1 MKIKKPLRTLGAALG
16 VTACILGGAAFLNWQ
31 FWGLEVTHTQVP
43 VSGLPQGFEGMRVVH
58 LSDLHGHQYGED
70 HQDLLEQIAAQSPE
84 LIALTGDIIDQASQR
99 GMLPALARGLSAIA
113 PTYFVTGN
121 HEWAVGDIRQTKEL
135 LAENGVTVLSNQYVV
150 LERNGDQVVLAGV
163 DDANGYADQKTPQEL
178 YEEIQQD
185 HPGLCTLLLAH
196 RNNYFDRYAACGY
209 ALVLSGHAHGG
220 LVRLPFT
227 DGVFG
232 SGGDL
237 FPTWTAGVYT
247 LGESTLYATRGLG
260 NNTTP
265 IPGFRM
271 FNRPEISVL
280 ELVAQ

>member
-1 MKIKKPLRTLGAALG
+1 MKSKRFRTLAAAVG
-16 VTACILGGAAFLNWQ
+16 VTAAILGGAAFVSWQ
-31 FWGLEVTHTQVP
+31 LWGLEVTHTQVP
-43 VSGLPQGFEGMRVVH
+43 VAQLPQGFEGMRMVH

-70 HQDLLEQIAAQSPE
+70 HRELLERVAQQKPE

-99 GMLPALARGLSAIA
+99 GILPALARGLSAIA
-113 PTYFVTGN
+113 PTYYVTGN
-121 HEWAVGDIRQTKEL
+121 HEWAVRDIRQTKNL
-135 LAENGVTVLSNQYVV
+135 LTDNGVTVLSNQYVV

-178 YEEIQQD
+178 YEEIAQA
-185 HPGLCTLLLAH
+185 HPGLCTVLLAH

-209 ALVLSGHAHGG
+209 NLVLSGHAHGG

-247 LGESTLYATRGLG
+247 LGDSTLYATRGVG

-265 IPGFRM
+265 IPGIRM

-280 ELVAQ
+280 ELAAK

>member
-1 MKIKKPLRTLGAALG
+1 MKTKRWRTLGAALG
-16 VTACILGGAAFLNWQ
+16 ATACILGGAAFLNWQ

-43 VSGLPQGFEGMRVVH
+43 VAQLPHGFEGMRIVH

-70 HQDLLEQIAAQSPE
+70 HWKLLEQVAAQKPE

-99 GMLPALARGLSAIA
+99 GILPALARGLSAIA

-121 HEWAVGDIRQTKEL
+121 HEWAVGDIRQTKAL
-135 LAENGVTVLSNQYVV
+135 LSENGVTVLSNQYVV
-150 LERNGDQVVLAGV
+150 LERGGDGLILAGV
-163 DDANGYADQKTPQEL
+163 DDANGYADQKTPREL
-178 YEEIQQD
+178 HEEIVEA
-185 HPGLCTLLLAH
+185 HPGLCTILLAH
-196 RNNYFDRYAACGY
+196 RNNYFDQYAACGY
-209 ALVLSGHAHGG
+209 QLVLSGHAHGG
-220 LVRLPFT
+220 LIRLPFT

-232 SGGDL
+232 SGGDF

-247 LGESTLYATRGLG
+247 LGESTLYATRGVG

-280 ELVAQ
+280 ELVGR

>member
-1 MKIKKPLRTLGAALG
+1 MKSKRFRTLAAAAG
-16 VTACILGGAAFLNWQ
+16 VTAAILGGAAFVSWQ
-31 FWGLEVTHTQVP
+31 LWGLEVTHTQVP
-43 VSGLPQGFEGMRVVH
+43 VAQLPQGFEGMRMVH

-70 HQDLLEQIAAQSPE
+70 HRELLERVAQQKPE

-99 GMLPALARGLSAIA
+99 GILPALARGLSAIA
-113 PTYFVTGN
+113 PTYYVTGN
-121 HEWAVGDIRQTKEL
+121 HEWAVRDIRQTKNL
-135 LAENGVTVLSNQYVV
+135 LTDNGVTVLSNQYVV

-178 YEEIQQD
+178 YEEIAQA
-185 HPGLCTLLLAH
+185 HPGLCTVLLAH

-209 ALVLSGHAHGG
+209 NLVLSGHAHGG

-247 LGESTLYATRGLG
+247 LGDSTLYATRGVG

-265 IPGFRM
+265 IPGIRM

-280 ELVAQ
+280 ELAAK

>member
-1 MKIKKPLRTLGAALG
+1 MKIKKPLRALGAALG

-99 GMLPALARGLSAIA
+99 GTLPALARGLSAIA

-220 LVRLPFT
+220 PHLDRRGVHPGREHPVRHPRA
-227 DGVFG
+227 GQQHHPH
-232 SGGDL
+232 SGISDVQS
-237 FPTWTAGVYT
+237 AGNFRVGT
-247 LGESTLYATRGLG
+247 SA
-260 NNTTP
+260 P
-265 IPGFRM
+265 ISAPPPALRE
-271 FNRPEISVL
+271 R
-280 ELVAQ
+280 A

>member
-1 MKIKKPLRTLGAALG
+1 MA
-16 VTACILGGAAFLNWQ
+16 
-31 FWGLEVTHTQVP
+31 
-43 VSGLPQGFEGMRVVH
+43 
-58 LSDLHGHQYGED
+58 
-70 HQDLLEQIAAQSPE
+70 
-84 LIALTGDIIDQASQR
+84 
-99 GMLPALARGLSAIA
+99 AIA

-121 HEWAVGDIRQTKEL
+121 HEWAVGDIRQTKDL
-135 LAENGVTVLSNQYVV
+135 LTDNGVTVLSNQYVV
-150 LERNGDQVVLAGV
+150 LERGGDQLVLAGV

-178 YEEIQQD
+178 YEEIGQA

-232 SGGDL
+232 SGGEL

>member
-1 MKIKKPLRTLGAALG
+1 MKIKKPLRALGAALG

-70 HQDLLEQIAAQSPE
+70 HRDLLEQIAAQSPE

-99 GMLPALARGLSAIA
+99 GTLPALARGLSAIA

-121 HEWAVGDIRQTKEL
+121 HEWAVGDIRQTKAL

-163 DDANGYADQKTPQEL
+163 DDANGYADQKTPRS
-178 YEEIQQD
+178 
-185 HPGLCTLLLAH
+185 CM
-196 RNNYFDRYAACGY
+196 RR
-209 ALVLSGHAHGG
+209 
-220 LVRLPFT
+220 
-227 DGVFG
+227 
-232 SGGDL
+232 
-237 FPTWTAGVYT
+237 
-247 LGESTLYATRGLG
+247 
-260 NNTTP
+260 
-265 IPGFRM
+265 
-271 FNRPEISVL
+271 FNRTIRACAPCSWPTATTTL
-280 ELVAQ
+280 TDTPPVATPWCCPDTPTGG

>member
-1 MKIKKPLRTLGAALG
+1 MKSKRFRTLAAAVG
-16 VTACILGGAAFLNWQ
+16 VTAAILGGAAFVNWQ
-31 FWGLEVTHTQVP
+31 LWGLEVTHTQVP
-43 VSGLPQGFEGMRVVH
+43 VAQLPQGFEGMRMVH

-70 HQDLLEQIAAQSPE
+70 HRELLERVAQQKPE

-99 GMLPALARGLSAIA
+99 GILPALARGLSAIA
-113 PTYFVTGN
+113 PTYYVTGN
-121 HEWAVGDIRQTKEL
+121 HEWAVRDIRQTKNL
-135 LAENGVTVLSNQYVV
+135 LTDNGVTVLSNQYVV

-178 YEEIQQD
+178 YEEIAQA
-185 HPGLCTLLLAH
+185 HPGLCTVLLAH

-209 ALVLSGHAHGG
+209 NLVLSGHAHGG

-247 LGESTLYATRGLG
+247 LGDSTLYATRGVG

-265 IPGFRM
+265 IPGIRM

-280 ELVAQ
+280 ELAAK

>member
-1 MKIKKPLRTLGAALG
+1 MR
-16 VTACILGGAAFLNWQ
+16 ACGWCTCPTSN
-31 FWGLEVTHTQVP
+31 
-43 VSGLPQGFEGMRVVH
+43 
-58 LSDLHGHQYGED
+58 GED
-70 HQDLLEQIAAQSPE
+70 HRDLLEQIAAQSPE

-99 GMLPALARGLSAIA
+99 DTLPALARGLSAIA

-121 HEWAVGDIRQTKEL
+121 HEWAVGDIRQTKAL

-178 YEEIQQD
+178 YEEI
-185 HPGLCTLLLAH
+185 H
-196 RNNYFDRYAACGY
+196 NYFDRYAACGY

-280 ELVAQ
+280 ELTKK